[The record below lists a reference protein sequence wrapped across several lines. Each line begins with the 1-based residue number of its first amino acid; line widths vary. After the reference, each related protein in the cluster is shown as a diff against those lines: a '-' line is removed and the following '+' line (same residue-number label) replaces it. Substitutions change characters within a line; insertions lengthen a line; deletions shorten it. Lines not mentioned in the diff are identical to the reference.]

1 MRSCLAHIQR
11 NLQCTKLQMSRSL
24 ALRRTFFLA
33 FFPFYFI
40 IWSRARPGHVA
51 ERRFSFVKFVCV
63 SAATIFFFIFL
74 PSHSTSRFSS
84 FALFTHCRQRAFVE
98 RVEPRD
104 SLKIKIGKIF
114 LWAFFFSPCP
124 CSCHCFSFY
133 SSAAATAVC
142 CSVHHSHPP
151 VSRCIVG
158 PHFILPSLAN

>member
-114 LWAFFFSPCP
+114 LWAFFFLLAPALVIV
-124 CSCHCFSFY
+124 FRFILLQLQLQ
-133 SSAAATAVC
+133 SAAAFTIHIRQFHDV
-142 CSVHHSHPP
+142 
-151 VSRCIVG
+151 
-158 PHFILPSLAN
+158 SLALTSFFLL